1 MLNHV
6 GWSAHLHL
14 QIQGDIYEAQV
25 TKDSYIKYGAQNLPS
40 KHDGISA
47 TLITHLYEVKNF
59 SLAQLRN
66 VFLKVSSYCCD
77 FACINTLEQATSI
90 GEQMF
95 L

>member
-1 MLNHV
+1 VLNHV

-25 TKDSYIKYGAQNLPS
+25 TS